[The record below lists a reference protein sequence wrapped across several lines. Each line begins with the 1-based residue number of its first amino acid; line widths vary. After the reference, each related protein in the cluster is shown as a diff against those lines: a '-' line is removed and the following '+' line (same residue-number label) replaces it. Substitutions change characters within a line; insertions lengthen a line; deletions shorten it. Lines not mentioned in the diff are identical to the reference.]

1 MFRDFMDEWE
11 FRGGSRLKFL
21 LPVLLVMVILAPLT
35 IATVHIS
42 ASVSEDPYRYG
53 FRMSFTHQP
62 NNCFFPG
69 GANSLLEDRCVAGF
83 TAGQKAA
90 ASRGHTS
97 EYLH

>member
-1 MFRDFMDEWE
+1 
-11 FRGGSRLKFL
+11 
-21 LPVLLVMVILAPLT
+21 MVILAPLT

-53 FRMSFTHQP
+53 FRMGFTHQP

-69 GANSLLEDRCVAGF
+69 GANSFLEDRCIAGF
-83 TAGQKAA
+83 IAGQKAA